1 MLRVLRPLRMISR
14 NEGLKIAVISLIN
27 AIPQIINA
35 LVISLLFF
43 ILFSIFGTT
52 YFKGTFYYC
61 VEDNIQ
67 DLVDTDLIITK
78 WDCLNFGGDWVNSV
92 MNFDNILNSL
102 GCFFVMSST
111 EGWGDVMMPG
121 VDSVDID
128 MNPVEL
134 NNVAWA
140 FFFIAFMI
148 IGSMFMLNLFVSIV
162 VNTYEGEQEKLFKNE
177 RLSKYQKLWLKV

>member
-1 MLRVLRPLRMISR
+1 
-14 NEGLKIAVISLIN
+14 
-27 AIPQIINA
+27 
-35 LVISLLFF
+35 
-43 ILFSIFGTT
+43 
-52 YFKGTFYYC
+52 
-61 VEDNIQ
+61 
-67 DLVDTDLIITK
+67 
-78 WDCLNFGGDWVNSV
+78 
-92 MNFDNILNSL
+92 
-102 GCFFVMSST
+102 
-111 EGWGDVMMPG
+111 MMPG

-134 NNVAWA
+134 NNIAWA